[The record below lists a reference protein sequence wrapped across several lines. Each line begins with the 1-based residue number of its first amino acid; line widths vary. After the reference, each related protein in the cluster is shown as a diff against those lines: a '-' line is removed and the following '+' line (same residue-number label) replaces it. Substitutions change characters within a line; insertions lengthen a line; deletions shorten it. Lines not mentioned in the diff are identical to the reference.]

1 MDIKIL
7 KYIKKNKN
15 VTNNALEKKYG
26 IEYRPAIG
34 NLYENSLIECPHNSC
49 SNAYITTAC
58 LPTKDNWKISEEG
71 LYYLANHKEERRLTV
86 KERIIDYI
94 FGFVSGLLSG
104 LLLEWLVST
113 LNL

>member
-1 MDIKIL
+1 MRTVLLNAHTTAAQTHIL
-7 KYIKKNKN
+7 
-15 VTNNALEKKYG
+15 
-26 IEYRPAIG
+26 PQ
-34 NLYENSLIECPHNSC
+34 
-49 SNAYITTAC
+49 AC